1 MTAASLGA
9 LAGGLLVAAAAAWA
23 FGMMPGGRA
32 SAPSVAQN
40 ATQGVAQKISIVPNA
55 QNLDVAT
62 AVAKKVVPSVVS
74 VTIQQPVTDFS
85 GNQSYQKV
93 GTGSGVIIRADGYIL
108 TNNHVVEGAERVIV
122 TVGLEDKVAT
132 VVGTDPST
140 DLAVLKIE
148 GSGYPAVEA
157 GSSKDLQVGQF
168 VMAVGSPF
176 GLEKTVT
183 SGIISALQRSEQ
195 AQGQTANDITT
206 YTNLIQTDA
215 AINPGNSGGAL
226 VDAQG
231 KLVGIN
237 SLIQSPSGG
246 VGAAQSAGIGFAIPV
261 DFAIDIANQ
270 LIESGKAT
278 HSYVGISTE
287 TVDENLAAQFGL
299 PMKSGALV
307 RFVAPGAPAE
317 AAGIKRGDVIVKIGD
332 ARVTSVAD
340 VFAAIREHK
349 VGDTV
354 PFEVVRSG
362 QSTVDRRD
370 ARLGLQPPVKLT
382 VVAVGRLKERY
393 WREAADEYLKR
404 LKPYADVRVVEVA
417 DRDSGR
423 NAARA
428 LADEGAD
435 VLRAIPAAAVRCGAR
450 RRRPAALERGAVGE
464 HRRAGAARLEPSRLR
479 DRRLRGHVGRRARA
493 GRRAAVAR
501 TDDVAPQ
508 PRSRRA
514 ARAAL
519 PRVPHQPRRAVPQVA
534 SRAAAPTPPTSPGA

>member
-1 MTAASLGA
+1 
-9 LAGGLLVAAAAAWA
+9 
-23 FGMMPGGRA
+23 MMPGGRA
-32 SAPSVAQN
+32 AVSSVAQT

-55 QNLDVAT
+55 QNVDVAT

-74 VTIQQPVTDFS
+74 VTIQQAVTDFG
-85 GNQSYQKV
+85 GNQSFQKV
-93 GTGSGVIIRADGYIL
+93 GTGSGVIIRSDGYIL
-108 TNNHVVEGAERVIV
+108 TNNHVVEGAQKVVV

-132 VVGTDPST
+132 VVGVDPST

-226 VDAQG
+226 VDGLG

-270 LIESGKAT
+270 LIATGKAV

-307 RFVAPGAPAE
+307 RFVSPGAPAE
-317 AAGIKRGDVIVKIGD
+317 AAGIKRGDVVVKIGD
-332 ARVTSVAD
+332 TRITGVAD
-340 VFAAIREHK
+340 VFAAIREQK
-349 VGDTV
+349 AGDTV
-354 PFEVVRSG
+354 AFELVRSG
-362 QSTVDRRD
+362 QPITVSVTLGSD
-370 ARLGLQPPVKLT
+370 AANQ
-382 VVAVGRLKERY
+382 
-393 WREAADEYLKR
+393 
-404 LKPYADVRVVEVA
+404 
-417 DRDSGR
+417 
-423 NAARA
+423 
-428 LADEGAD
+428 
-435 VLRAIPAAAVRCGAR
+435 
-450 RRRPAALERGAVGE
+450 
-464 HRRAGAARLEPSRLR
+464 
-479 DRRLRGHVGRRARA
+479 
-493 GRRAAVAR
+493 
-501 TDDVAPQ
+501 
-508 PRSRRA
+508 
-514 ARAAL
+514 
-519 PRVPHQPRRAVPQVA
+519 
-534 SRAAAPTPPTSPGA
+534 

>member
-1 MTAASLGA
+1 MYEEPMNPTPPPPPWHPAPEPQTPEYVEPRLEWADSDGPLPVCDYTGENDEACEEPARQKRWSSAAVVTAASLGA
-9 LAGGLLVAAAAAWA
+9 LAGGLMVAAAAAWA
-23 FGMMPGGRA
+23 FGMMPGAR
-32 SAPSVAQN
+32 SAVSS
-40 ATQGVAQKISIVPNA
+40 ATQAVTQSATQRISITPNA
-55 QNLDVAT
+55 QNLDVAA

-85 GNQSYQKV
+85 GNQSYRKV
-93 GTGSGVIIRADGYIL
+93 GTGSGVIIRADGHIL
-108 TNNHVVEGAERVIV
+108 TNYHVVEGAERVIV

-157 GSSKDLQVGQF
+157 GSSKALQVGQF

-183 SGIISALQRSEQ
+183 SGIVSALQRSEQ
-195 AQGQTANDITT
+195 AQGQTPNDITT

-226 VDAQG
+226 VDGQG

-270 LIESGKAT
+270 LIETGKAT

-287 TVDENLAAQFGL
+287 TVDEDLAAQFGL

-307 RFVAPGAPAE
+307 RFVSPGAPAE

-332 ARVTSVAD
+332 TRVTSVAD

-349 VGDTV
+349 AGETV
-354 PFEVVRSG
+354 AFEMVRSG
-362 QSTVDRRD
+362 QPTTVNVT
-370 ARLGLQPPVKLT
+370 LGSDS
-382 VVAVGRLKERY
+382 
-393 WREAADEYLKR
+393 AA
-404 LKPYADVRVVEVA
+404 
-417 DRDSGR
+417 
-423 NAARA
+423 
-428 LADEGAD
+428 
-435 VLRAIPAAAVRCGAR
+435 
-450 RRRPAALERGAVGE
+450 
-464 HRRAGAARLEPSRLR
+464 
-479 DRRLRGHVGRRARA
+479 
-493 GRRAAVAR
+493 
-501 TDDVAPQ
+501 Q
-508 PRSRRA
+508 
-514 ARAAL
+514 
-519 PRVPHQPRRAVPQVA
+519 
-534 SRAAAPTPPTSPGA
+534 

>member
-1 MTAASLGA
+1 MYDEPMNPTPPPPPWQPAPEPSEPRLEWTDPNEPLPVCDYTGDGDVACEEPARQKRWSSIAVVTAASLGA
-9 LAGGLLVAAAAAWA
+9 LTGGLLVALAATWA

-32 SAPSVAQN
+32 VSASGLSAVAQP
-40 ATQGVAQKISIVPNA
+40 TAQKISITPTP

-74 VTIQQPVTDFS
+74 VTIQQAMVDFN
-85 GNQSYQKV
+85 GNQSYAKV
-93 GTGSGVIIRADGYIL
+93 GTGSGVIIRPDGYIL
-108 TNNHVVEGAERVIV
+108 TNNHVVEGADRVVV

-140 DLAVLKIE
+140 DLAVIKID

-226 VDAQG
+226 VDEQG
-231 KLVGIN
+231 KLVGLN

-270 LIESGKAT
+270 LITSGKAT
-278 HSYVGISTE
+278 HTYIGISTE
-287 TVDENLAAQFGL
+287 TVDENLASQYGL

-307 RFVAPGAPAE
+307 RFVAPGAPGE
-317 AAGIKRGDVIVKIGD
+317 TAGIKRGDVVVKIGD
-332 ARVTSVAD
+332 TRVTGVAD
-340 VFAAIREHK
+340 VFASIRDHK

-354 PFEVVRSG
+354 PFEVVRNG
-362 QSTVDRRD
+362 QTMTIS
-370 ARLGLQPPVKLT
+370 VKL
-382 VVAVGRLKERY
+382 GS
-393 WREAADEYLKR
+393 
-404 LKPYADVRVVEVA
+404 
-417 DRDSGR
+417 DS
-423 NAARA
+423 AR
-428 LADEGAD
+428 
-435 VLRAIPAAAVRCGAR
+435 
-450 RRRPAALERGAVGE
+450 
-464 HRRAGAARLEPSRLR
+464 
-479 DRRLRGHVGRRARA
+479 
-493 GRRAAVAR
+493 
-501 TDDVAPQ
+501 Q
-508 PRSRRA
+508 
-514 ARAAL
+514 
-519 PRVPHQPRRAVPQVA
+519 
-534 SRAAAPTPPTSPGA
+534 

>member
-1 MTAASLGA
+1 MGFRHD
-9 LAGGLLVAAAAAWA
+9 AWR
-23 FGMMPGGRA
+23 RA
-32 SAPSVAQN
+32 SAPSATQA
-40 ATQGVAQKISIVPNA
+40 ATQGATQKISIVPNA

-85 GNQSYQKV
+85 GNQSYRKV

-157 GSSKDLQVGQF
+157 GSSKALQVGQF

-183 SGIISALQRSEQ
+183 SGIVSALQRSEQ

-226 VDAQG
+226 VDGQG

-270 LIESGKAT
+270 LIET
-278 HSYVGISTE
+278 R
-287 TVDENLAAQFGL
+287 Q
-299 PMKSGALV
+299 
-307 RFVAPGAPAE
+307 
-317 AAGIKRGDVIVKIGD
+317 GD
-332 ARVTSVAD
+332 
-340 VFAAIREHK
+340 
-349 VGDTV
+349 
-354 PFEVVRSG
+354 PLL
-362 QSTVDRRD
+362 RR
-370 ARLGLQPPVKLT
+370 
-382 VVAVGRLKERY
+382 
-393 WREAADEYLKR
+393 YL
-404 LKPYADVRVVEVA
+404 
-417 DRDSGR
+417 DRDGR
-423 NAARA
+423 REPRRPVRPAHEERCARA
-428 LADEGAD
+428 VRLAW
-435 VLRAIPAAAVRCGAR
+435 RACRGRRHQAR
-450 RRRPAALERGAVGE
+450 RR
-464 HRRAGAARLEPSRLR
+464 HRQ
-479 DRRLRGHVGRRARA
+479 DRRRARHERRGRVRGDSRA
-493 GRRAAVAR
+493 QGRRHRGLRGGSQRPVDGRSNVTLGSDSAA
-501 TDDVAPQ
+501 Q
-508 PRSRRA
+508 
-514 ARAAL
+514 
-519 PRVPHQPRRAVPQVA
+519 
-534 SRAAAPTPPTSPGA
+534 